1 MAVNISRNL
10 GFAKAIF
17 GEILEKNSMELLF
30 LELGHSLESCRR
42 VLDRVKNQNLHACG
56 GDGE

>member
-30 LELGHSLESCRR
+30 LELGHSL
-42 VLDRVKNQNLHACG
+42 
-56 GDGE
+56 